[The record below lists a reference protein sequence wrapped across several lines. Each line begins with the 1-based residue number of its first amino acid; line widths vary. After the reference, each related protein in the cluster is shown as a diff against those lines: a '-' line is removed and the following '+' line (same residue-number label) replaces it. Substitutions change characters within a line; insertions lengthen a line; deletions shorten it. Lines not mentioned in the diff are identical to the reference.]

1 MFSCMIVANAPFEKE
16 QEQRFAVKESSL
28 SLEKGK

>member
-1 MFSCMIVANAPFEKE
+1 MIVANAPFEE
-16 QEQRFAVKESSL
+16 VQEQSFAVKEISL

>member
-1 MFSCMIVANAPFEKE
+1 MIADNAPFEEE
-16 QEQRFAVKESSL
+16 QEQRFAEKESSL